1 MLKRFVPMAAC
12 LFATAATADQYD
24 YEIHAGYQ
32 SNSSDLAFSSAL
44 LPTTTRSK
52 SEGDGFVLEG
62 SWFYAGLSDDEGP
75 RARAAFMSRASG
87 ATFGWSALDE
97 SSRIILTDPVLP
109 DISIRAKASID
120 DVSARV
126 RHVWKETGWY
136 ALAGVARATTD
147 IETRIDGDRT
157 SDAFDVT
164 LYSAGVGKYL
174 GKSTAVDLSVSQAD
188 VDGGDSTSY
197 AVTLTHIGDIGESWQ
212 FGLDV
217 SAAQSDLDND
227 DGTYGVRF
235 SLYPTRD
242 VEFGIGVI
250 QANIGAGDV
259 DSYEGFVSWFFRP
272 NASLAVS
279 YGEQDP
285 DAPAGQDVDSSVTAF
300 DIRVRF

>member
-1 MLKRFVPMAAC
+1 MLKKLVPLASC
-12 LFATAATADQYD
+12 LLATASFADQFD
-24 YEIHAGYQ
+24 YEILAGYQ
-32 SNSSDLAFSSAL
+32 SSSSDSSFSSTLVPA
-44 LPTTTRSK
+44 TTRSK
-52 SEGDGFVLEG
+52 SDGDGLVLEG
-62 SWFYAGLSDDEGP
+62 SWYYASLSDDEGP

-87 ATFGWSALDE
+87 ATFGWSASDDT
-97 SSRIILTDPVLP
+97 SRVTVTDPLLP
-109 DISIRAKASID
+109 PTSIQAKASID
-120 DVSARV
+120 DFSARV

-136 ALAGVARATTD
+136 ALGGVARASTD

-157 SDAFDVT
+157 SIGLDAT
-164 LYSAGVGKYL
+164 LYSIGVGKYV
-174 GKSTAVDLSVSQAD
+174 GQSTAVDFSVSQAD
-188 VDGGDSTSY
+188 IEGGDSTSY
-197 AVTLTHIGDIGESWQ
+197 ALTLTHIGDIGESWQ
-212 FGLDV
+212 YGLDL
-217 SAAQSDLDND
+217 SAAQSDLDDD

-242 VEFGIGVI
+242 VEFGIGI
-250 QANIGAGDV
+250 SQASVGPLDV